1 MQLLLVRHGRHGVPA
16 VPQEGNLTLQG
27 LEQARL
33 TGKALADRGVERL
46 FCSPYV
52 RAMQTGLVISRTT
65 KLPVEIMVL
74 LHNRVRPRERIP
86 GREEISA
93 RYPDFV
99 LPDDLPE
106 GWSPGGEDWRGI
118 YRRAALARKQFLSM
132 EGEHDRVAAVTHA
145 WPLDALTSVL
155 VGARPKS
162 KMRFWFDN
170 CSTTLV
176 SLNQGR
182 GRIHY
187 LNDVSHLKPASRPLF
202 FG

>member
-1 MQLLLVRHGRHGVPA
+1 MHLLLIRHGRHGVPA
-16 VPQEGNLTLQG
+16 VPEEGNLTLQG

-33 TGKALADRGVERL
+33 TGKVLANRGVERL

-52 RAMQTGLVISRTT
+52 RAMQTGLVISRMTS
-65 KLPVEIMVL
+65 LPVEIMVQ

-86 GREEISA
+86 GRDEIAA
-93 RYPDFV
+93 RYPDFI

-106 GWSPGGEDWRGI
+106 DWSPGGEEWREV
-118 YRRAALARKQFLSM
+118 YRRAALARDHLVSL

-145 WPLDALTSVL
+145 WPLDALTSLL
-155 VGARPKS
+155 VGARPRS
-162 KMRFWFDN
+162 RMRFWFDN

-176 SLNQGR
+176 SVNRGKGR
-182 GRIHY
+182 LHY